1 MKIVKLN
8 TCKLA
13 HNYIIFLFLFKM
25 TDLILSPDKSK
36 HILLSIDI
44 GIKNFAYC
52 IFNKTDNYIITFN
65 DIELQNTTNPSTIT
79 HTIIKLLDSLLINH
93 NIQTVIIEQQVINNV
108 KAMNIQYII
117 LTYCEMKNIKSFLF
131 NPKNKFKFEKD
142 KLSYRQRKQK
152 SIEYC
157 MNVLKH
163 IKVIDATK
171 EFNDFVK
178 KDDIADAIVMAVFYS
193 MPSLTISLYIK
204 S

>member
-1 MKIVKLN
+1 
-8 TCKLA
+8 
-13 HNYIIFLFLFKM
+13 M
-25 TDLILSPDKSK
+25 TDLILSPDKELCSLDPQGDKSK

-52 IFNKTDNYIITFN
+52 VFNKTDKNIITFN

-79 HTIIKLLDSLLINH
+79 HTIINLLDSLLINY

-108 KAMNIQYII
+108 KAMNIQYIL

-157 MNVLKH
+157 MNILKH

-171 EFNDFVK
+171 EFNDFTK

-193 MPSLTISLYIK
+193 MPSLTIKDIIQNIK
-204 S
+204 

>member
-1 MKIVKLN
+1 
-8 TCKLA
+8 
-13 HNYIIFLFLFKM
+13 M

-52 IFNKTDNYIITFN
+52 VFNKNDNYIITFN
-65 DIELQNTTNPSTIT
+65 DVELKNTKEPISTT
-79 HTIIKLLDSLLINH
+79 HTIITQMDSLLINY

-108 KAMNIQYII
+108 KAMNIQYIL

-157 MNVLKH
+157 MNILKH

-171 EFNDFVK
+171 EFNEFVK

>member
-8 TCKLA
+8 TYKLV
-13 HNYIIFLFLFKM
+13 HNYNIFLFLIKM

-142 KLSYRQRKQK
+142 KLSYRQRK
-152 SIEYC
+152 
-157 MNVLKH
+157 
-163 IKVIDATK
+163 
-171 EFNDFVK
+171 
-178 KDDIADAIVMAVFYS
+178 
-193 MPSLTISLYIK
+193 
-204 S
+204 